1 MIGIDVCSISRFHN
15 MNNLDSFLKKYF
27 TTREIEYIGEGK
39 SKYEHI
45 ASIFSLKEAFVK
57 ALGTGFGQINP
68 IDVEIIHNFS
78 KKPNIILHNHNIASL
93 NNIECS
99 VTHDG
104 GVAIAVVV
112 IEALIKDYCKNLD
125 EYKILLKNRDIYGH
139 KGTFGKVGIV
149 GGSVG
154 MCGSV
159 YLSAKS
165 ALRSGSGLVYNI
177 CPKSISE
184 ILQIKSVENI
194 ILPVDDFSNGHF
206 VSKSIDEILDKIK
219 NLDALAIGPGM
230 SKNSDNIIILKE
242 IIKNFSNPIVIDA
255 DALVSFKYLLKEFS
269 NRNNIVLTPHA
280 SEFSNLSGYNI
291 DYINNNRNES
301 SKRFLNE
308 NQLNLIL
315 VLKGKGTIVRNK
327 NNFYINN
334 TGNDGMA
341 TAGSGDCLTGIIL
354 SLLGQKID
362 AFNCAKLGVFIHGL
376 AADIAS
382 TYVGKDSLIA
392 SDIIK
397 YLPCAI
403 KQIRR

>member
-1 MIGIDVCSISRFHN
+1 
-15 MNNLDSFLKKYF
+15 
-27 TTREIEYIGEGK
+27 
-39 SKYEHI
+39 
-45 ASIFSLKEAFVK
+45 
-57 ALGTGFGQINP
+57 
-68 IDVEIIHNFS
+68 
-78 KKPNIILHNHNIASL
+78 
-93 NNIECS
+93 
-99 VTHDG
+99 
-104 GVAIAVVV
+104 
-112 IEALIKDYCKNLD
+112 
-125 EYKILLKNRDIYGH
+125 
-139 KGTFGKVGIV
+139 
-149 GGSVG
+149 
-154 MCGSV
+154 
-159 YLSAKS
+159 
-165 ALRSGSGLVYNI
+165 
-177 CPKSISE
+177 
-184 ILQIKSVENI
+184 
-194 ILPVDDFSNGHF
+194 
-206 VSKSIDEILDKIK
+206 
-219 NLDALAIGPGM
+219 M

-301 SKRFLNE
+301 SERFLKE
-308 NQLNLIL
+308 NQLNSIL

-382 TYVGKDSLIA
+382 IYVGKDSLIA

-397 YLPCAI
+397 YLPYAI